1 MAGCIAG
8 LCGKWSVRGFVVCV
22 TVWRYFPV
30 RPKAQRVLALDA
42 SLAQPAVSA
51 QRSIGGKRMLTG
63 DDLAPGMTFHA
74 HAKPS
79 FHKALGW
86 TLLRRVEHQICWPGE
101 YF

>member
-1 MAGCIAG
+1 MWEVVGA
-8 LCGKWSVRGFVVCV
+8 WVRVCV

-63 DDLAPGMTFHA
+63 DDLTPGMTFHA
-74 HAKPS
+74 RIDRSWRDGLSAGFASVGTYSNQTCARAPAFHAWK
-79 FHKALGW
+79 
-86 TLLRRVEHQICWPGE
+86 R
-101 YF
+101 